1 MIVRFEK
8 NGETQ
13 MTEFLVTHFIKNHE
27 AVEKVSVRTA
37 YGVLASVVGIFC
49 NVFLFGMKLILGLV
63 LHSVSVTADAF
74 NNLSDA
80 GSSIISFIGVKMA
93 EKPADE
99 EHPFGHGRMEYI
111 AALIVAFLVME
122 VGFTFFKDSFSK
134 IWHPETLH
142 FQAISIAILLL
153 SIGVKLWLGVFNRK
167 LGEKIQSKVMMAV
180 FADSMGD
187 VITTSATIL
196 SLIVYGLTGVNIDA
210 FVGLGVA
217 LVVMWAGFSIA
228 KDTLEPLIGEAV
240 DPEIYE
246 KIKKYVEKYDGIVGT
261 HDLIVHNYGPNRSM
275 ASIHAEVPNDV
286 NIETSHEI
294 IDRIER
300 EAMEELG
307 IFLVIHMD
315 PIETKDR
322 QVLMI
327 RGQVEELLK
336 KLDPDSS
343 IHDLRVVN
351 GEEQINIIFDM
362 VVPFRYSD
370 EVKERL
376 QYELIDGLQKIDP
389 RYQCVITVEHSY
401 VSAQEA
407 ETPKTGEDEK

>member
-1 MIVRFEK
+1 M
-8 NGETQ
+8 
-13 MTEFLVTHFIKNHE
+13 
-27 AVEKVSVRTA
+27 
-37 YGVLASVVGIFC
+37 
-49 NVFLFGMKLILGLV
+49 
-63 LHSVSVTADAF
+63 
-74 NNLSDA
+74 
-80 GSSIISFIGVKMA
+80 
-93 EKPADE
+93 
-99 EHPFGHGRMEYI
+99 
-111 AALIVAFLVME
+111 
-122 VGFTFFKDSFSK
+122 
-134 IWHPETLH
+134 
-142 FQAISIAILLL
+142 
-153 SIGVKLWLGVFNRK
+153 
-167 LGEKIQSKVMMAV
+167 
-180 FADSMGD
+180 
-187 VITTSATIL
+187 
-196 SLIVYGLTGVNIDA
+196 
-210 FVGLGVA
+210 
-217 LVVMWAGFSIA
+217 
-228 KDTLEPLIGEAV
+228 IGEAV

-246 KIKKYVEKYDGIVGT
+246 KIKKYVEKYEGIVGT

-315 PIETKDR
+315 PIETKDQ

-407 ETPKTGEDEK
+407 ETPEKGLHAANKTD